1 MRIIL
6 AGAGDVGK
14 YLAKMLSSEDHDIIL
29 IDPDAESLNNVSAHL
44 DLLTLLGSSTSFKT
58 LKEAE
63 VAKADLFIAVAHSED
78 TNIISAMLAKKLGA
92 KKTIAR
98 IDTHEYLREENRAH
112 FKSLGIDNIIYPQR
126 LAAREIVKL
135 LHQTGTSEIF
145 NFSQGKLSLFAIK
158 LSKDATVVNKTLIE
172 AVEIDKNLDYR
183 AVAITRE
190 GKTIIPRGNDVLL
203 ENDIVYVITRKESIK
218 KLKKYSGI
226 KNLNVNNIM
235 ILGGSRI
242 GIRTAKSLQNNNNL
256 KLIEIDREKAVEL
269 AEILPDTLVI
279 NGDCRDNDFLC
290 EEDLNKMDA
299 LIAVTGNSELN
310 MLSCLL
316 AKKAGVK
323 KTIAAVENIDYID
336 IAEKMGIDAIINKK
350 LIAASYIS
358 RFTINANVA
367 SVVCLTSANAEVL
380 EFVVSKDAK
389 ITKDI
394 IKNIHFPKD
403 AIIGGVVRGELSF
416 ICKGDTLIKPN
427 DEVVVFS
434 LPAAIN
440 KVQKFFN

>member
-14 YLAKMLSSEDHDIIL
+14 YLAKMLSSEEHDIIL
-29 IDPDAESLNNVSAHL
+29 IDPDAESLNNVGAHL
-44 DLLTLLGSSTSFKT
+44 DLLTLQGSSTSFKT

-63 VAKADLFIAVAHSED
+63 VAKADLFIAVAHAEE
-78 TNIISAMLAKKLGA
+78 TNIIAAMLAKKLGA

-112 FKSLGIDNIIYPQR
+112 FISLGIDNIVYPQR

-158 LSKDATVVNKTLIE
+158 LSKDAPVINKTLIE
-172 AVEIDKNLDYR
+172 AVKIDKNLEYR
-183 AVAITRE
+183 AVAITHE
-190 GKTIIPRGNDVLL
+190 GKTIIPRGNDILMA
-203 ENDIVYVITRKESIK
+203 NDIVYVITRKESIK
-218 KLKKYSGI
+218 KLKKYSGV

-242 GIRTAKSLQNNNNL
+242 GIRTAKTLQHNNNL
-256 KLIEIDREKAVEL
+256 KLIEIDREKAFEL

-279 NGDCRDNDFLC
+279 NGDCRDNDFLY
-290 EEDLNKMDA
+290 EEDLEKMDV
-299 LIAVTGNSELN
+299 LISATGNSELN

-394 IKNIHFPKD
+394 IKNMHFPKD
-403 AIIGGVVRGELSF
+403 AIIGGVVRDELSF

-427 DEVVVFS
+427 DKVVVFS
-434 LPAAIN
+434 LPSAIN

>member
-78 TNIISAMLAKKLGA
+78 TNIIAAMLAKKLGA

>member
-6 AGAGDVGK
+6 AGAGDVGRH
-14 YLAKMLSSEDHDIIL
+14 LAKMLSDEKHEIIL
-29 IDPDAESLNNVSAHL
+29 IDPDVESLNNISAHF
-44 DLLTLLGSSTSFKT
+44 DLLTLVGSSTSFKT

-63 VAKADLFIAVAHSED
+63 VDKADLFIAVAHSEE
-78 TNIISAMLAKKLGA
+78 TNLIAAMLAKRLGA

-98 IDTHEYLREENRAH
+98 IDTHEYLRDENKIH
-112 FKSLGIDNIIYPQR
+112 FKNLGIDNIVYPQR

-158 LSKDATVVNKTLIE
+158 LNKDAAVVNKTLIE
-172 AVEIDKNLDYR
+172 AVKIDKDLAYR
-183 AVAITRE
+183 AVAITRQ
-190 GKTIIPRGNDVLL
+190 GKTIIPRGSDMLL
-203 ENDIVYVITRKESIK
+203 EDDLVYVITSKKSIK
-218 KLKKYSGI
+218 KLKKYSGV
-226 KNLNVNNIM
+226 KDLNVKNIM

-242 GIRTAKSLQNNNNL
+242 GFRTARTLENNNNL
-256 KLIEIDREKAVEL
+256 KLIEIDKEKAFQFAEL
-269 AEILPDTLVI
+269 LPNTLVI
-279 NGDCRDNDFLC
+279 NGDCRDIDFLY
-290 EEDLNKMDA
+290 EEDLSNMDA

-310 MLSCLL
+310 MLSCVY

-323 KTIAAVENIDYID
+323 KTIAAVENIDYIE

-358 RFTINANVA
+358 RFTLEANVA
-367 SVVCLTSANAEVL
+367 SVVCLRSANAEVV
-380 EFVVSKDAK
+380 EFVVGENAE

-394 IKNIHFPKD
+394 IKNIHFPKG

-416 ICKGDTLIKPN
+416 VCKGETKIQAADK
-427 DEVVVFS
+427 VVVFA
-434 LPAAIN
+434 LPEAIK
-440 KVQKFFN
+440 KVQSFFK